1 MKISI
6 LTMILMFFTINECSV
21 QEQQEIKSVSY
32 ETYTRGSS
40 STYTITSEEIQVKST
55 GFDARERTVK
65 ISEEQ
70 WNTITSEVKKIDV
83 SKIENLEAPTESRA
97 SDAAAHAELSLILD
111 DSQYKS
117 STFDHGNPPN
127 AIKPLIEAIL
137 RLAENLE

>member
-1 MKISI
+1 MKLSI
-6 LTMILMFFTINECSV
+6 LSFILIFFAINDCSNEA
-21 QEQQEIKSVSY
+21 QEEIKSVSY
-32 ETYTRGSS
+32 KTYTRGSS
-40 STYTITSEEIQVKST
+40 STYTITPEVIKVIST
-55 GFDARERTVK
+55 GFDARERTIK

-70 WNTITSEVKKIDV
+70 WNTIISEVKKIDV

-111 DSQYKS
+111 DSEYKS